1 MGRAFLAGS
10 FLLLS
15 LAVAQGFGQTWVTN
29 TGFAT
34 NRLLW
39 NEFDYPVVSTPMVS
53 LNSVSQ
59 SPAGASNATPGNVA
73 GATNATL
80 SITNMGLS
88 STANMMPP
96 SVPLVSVSGQ
106 PTVVGAVSPFFG
118 PRPFAPLAARMG
130 HPAMTERGHR
140 EIMMARNRPREATF
154 LNTGAAVFN
163 YAYSIPVAPENL
175 AQAAKSIRARQQA
188 HPPAKVYTNQD
199 IDRVHQQDL
208 NRPQTAIP
216 TEKQ

>member
-1 MGRAFLAGS
+1 
-10 FLLLS
+10 
-15 LAVAQGFGQTWVTN
+15 
-29 TGFAT
+29 
-34 NRLLW
+34 
-39 NEFDYPVVSTPMVS
+39 
-53 LNSVSQ
+53 
-59 SPAGASNATPGNVA
+59 
-73 GATNATL
+73 
-80 SITNMGLS
+80 
-88 STANMMPP
+88 
-96 SVPLVSVSGQ
+96 
-106 PTVVGAVSPFFG
+106 
-118 PRPFAPLAARMG
+118 MG

-163 YAYSIPVAPENL
+163 YAHSIPVAPENL
-175 AQAAKSIRARQQA
+175 AQAAKNIRAWQQA